1 MWNWGVVWW
10 NAEYLVSLCMP
21 GGLPGSGFAN
31 YFIEGEPAFS
41 VEDNAWRIKTKDQ
54 RIYEFRQADR
64 DAQAKWN
71 QCRQHISPIEE
82 LHAKAANEFD
92 GRKRWSSPR
101 GRLRRA
107 FLQSLNFLGLIQKMR
122 RSPLCATCA
131 PCEGPEWPREWALQ
145 AHISRTVLS

>member
-1 MWNWGVVWW
+1 MWW

-92 GRKRWSSPR
+92 GRKR
-101 GRLRRA
+101 
-107 FLQSLNFLGLIQKMR
+107 
-122 RSPLCATCA
+122 
-131 PCEGPEWPREWALQ
+131 
-145 AHISRTVLS
+145 